1 MNFDFARALGVSADS
16 DYELDRVVYLP
27 KGMTKVVIKLY
38 PEPIR
43 GEPDAKDMY
52 QILLDGT
59 FAEVTD
65 VYQGT
70 ENKAF
75 IVRCMLLDGWE
86 KENSADKV
94 RFLKLP
100 KSVVAAIAAELN
112 DGEDLL
118 SWHGTA
124 IIIRRNVVGGKTS
137 YSVKVSRETFNTDP
151 EQQPTKTVQEVA
163 KSYTEWKLGQNVG
176 TPMSSN
182 DEEAPF

>member
-1 MNFDFARALGVSADS
+1 MNFDFAKALGVSSDS

-27 KGMTKVVIKLY
+27 KQMNKVVVKLY

-52 QILLDGT
+52 QILLNGT

-65 VYQGT
+65 VYQGV
-70 ENKAF
+70 ENRAF
-75 IVRCMLLDGWE
+75 IARCMLLDGFDD
-86 KENSADKV
+86 NSTDKV

-118 SWHGTA
+118 SWHGNA
-124 IIIRRNVVGGKTS
+124 LIVRRNLQGGKVS
-137 YSVKVSRETFNTDP
+137 YSVKVSKETFNTDP
-151 EQQPTKTVQEVA
+151 AQQPIKTVQEA
-163 KSYTEWKLGQNVG
+163 ARSYTEWKLGQNSG
-176 TPMSSN
+176 TPMSAN